1 MCPKFM
7 KTLRNIFPF
16 VRCGTTKNYS
26 ISLMI
31 AEIELWLMQEA
42 HQRVHQEQKLIKLM
56 YSQTS

>member
-16 VRCGTTKNYS
+16 VRCGATKNYS

-42 HQRVHQEQKLIKLM
+42 QQREYIRNRN
-56 YSQTS
+56 